1 MTVKKIHQVWLSDNN
16 QEPSE
21 AIKGQMK
28 KLKELYSD
36 YEYTLW
42 NEKNIQDF
50 LSSNF
55 PIHVLEAF
63 NRIRPYAF
71 KCDLARYCILYVFG
85 GYYFDAPLCPEFK
98 YEPKAPTLF
107 RGIPF
112 SDKGRVFDVIE
123 NNTLFFPYPEDEF
136 LKESLYRSASNIRN
150 SLYLDHPLAVTSP
163 VLLSSISK
171 KDHIDFGYCKQL
183 SDCKASYYEDTL
195 ICKHKENKYVA
206 DLSKMGCAG
215 TNNYADMWH
224 NKELY

>member
-1 MTVKKIHQVWLSDNN
+1 MVKKIHQIWLSDNN

-21 AIKGQMK
+21 AIKSQMK

-42 NEKNIQDF
+42 NEKSIQDF
-50 LSSNF
+50 LLSNF

-63 NRIRPYAF
+63 NKIRPYAF

-98 YEPKAPTLF
+98 YEPKSPTLF

-112 SDKGRVFDVIE
+112 SDKGKMFDVIE

-171 KDHIDFGYCKQL
+171 KDHIDFGYCKHL
-183 SDCKASYYEDTL
+183 PECKASYYEDTL
-195 ICKHKENKYVA
+195 ICKHKKNKYIA
-206 DLSKMGCAG
+206 DLSKMGCSG